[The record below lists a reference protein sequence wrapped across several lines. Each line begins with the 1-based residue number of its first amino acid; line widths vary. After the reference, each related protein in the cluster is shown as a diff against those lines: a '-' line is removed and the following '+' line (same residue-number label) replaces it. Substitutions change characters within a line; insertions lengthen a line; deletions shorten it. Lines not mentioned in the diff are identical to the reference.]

1 VWSDRLLTDDL
12 SDHTVQPNTENSAV
26 GGWLN
31 ILGRSNEVD
40 SMRAF
45 PLTPRSLGPALI
57 LIALIAAL
65 GCSPSSRSPTDSK
78 STSANPPPVQA
89 PMLWGDVKPVV
100 SVKELMRDL
109 IDPIAD
115 NVFDAVSVIVTK
127 RGQQEK
133 APKTDEDWQ
142 RIQTGGVGIA
152 EGAALLR
159 IRRPFAPP
167 GDLNNSV
174 GPDAVELA
182 PAQITAKIEK
192 DPVEWNARVEA
203 LRNVG
208 LEVLD
213 IVKRR
218 DVQELW
224 DAGQNLDEACENCH
238 RSYWYP
244 GENAQFY
251 EKLNRRSE
259 QFRLEG
265 SRGGK
270 QQRAK

>member
-1 VWSDRLLTDDL
+1 MTPILYFALVVIAVAGASCSSPAGSRAG
-12 SDHTVQPNTENSAV
+12 PKSA
-26 GGWLN
+26 
-31 ILGRSNEVD
+31 S
-40 SMRAF
+40 AQ
-45 PLTPRSLGPALI
+45 A
-57 LIALIAAL
+57 
-65 GCSPSSRSPTDSK
+65 SP
-78 STSANPPPVQA
+78 QA

-115 NVFDAVSVIVTK
+115 NVFDAVSVITTK
-127 RGQQEK
+127 SGQQEK
-133 APKTDEDWQ
+133 APKTDEDWARVQ
-142 RIQTGGVGIA
+142 LGGVGIA
-152 EGAALLR
+152 ESAALLR
-159 IRRPFAPP
+159 IRRPFAPA

-174 GPDAVELA
+174 GPDAVELS
-182 PAQITAKIEK
+182 PAQITAKIER

-208 LEVLD
+208 LEVIE

-251 EKLNRRSE
+251 EKLHR
-259 QFRLEG
+259 RLEQLRLEEPRPKG
-265 SRGGK
+265 
-270 QQRAK
+270 QQRGPR